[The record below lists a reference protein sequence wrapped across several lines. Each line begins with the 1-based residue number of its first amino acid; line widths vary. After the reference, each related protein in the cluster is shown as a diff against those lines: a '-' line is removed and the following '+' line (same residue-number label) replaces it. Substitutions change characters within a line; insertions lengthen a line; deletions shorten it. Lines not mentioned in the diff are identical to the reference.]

1 MGALV
6 LGIMIFVCGLVLKA
20 SAKQPAQANLKPV
33 AGLLTVVGPLIAI
46 FGTMFSSVVIVESGY
61 AGVKLRLG
69 AAVGQV
75 REGMHFLVPGME
87 EMVQMEVRT
96 QKVESKATAASRDLQ
111 PVTADLALNFRIDPA
126 KASDLYKN
134 LGTDY
139 NARIISPAIQE
150 AIKVVTA
157 QYTAEDLIRQRQKVK
172 TEVET
177 EMTRRLSQ
185 YWIIVDPG
193 GLSITNFEFSAEFN
207 RAIEAK
213 QIAQQDAEKQKF
225 VLQRAELEKQTK
237 IAQAQGEAEAAKL
250 NALAL
255 KEAGGEL
262 VVAREWIEK
271 WDGKVPQVSGGQG
284 MIIDLRSILNDM
296 KTAP

>member
-6 LGIMIFVCGLVLKA
+6 LGIIIFAAGLVLKA
-20 SAKQPAQANLKPV
+20 NAKQPDQANLKPV
-33 AGLLTVVGPLIAI
+33 AHLLTVIGPLVAV
-46 FGTMFSSVVIVESGY
+46 FGTIFSSVQIVKSGHV
-61 AGVKLRLG
+61 GVLLQLG
-69 AAVGQV
+69 AAVDQ
-75 REGMHFLVPGME
+75 RPEGIVFLVPGMQE
-87 EMVQMEVRT
+87 LEIMEVRT
-96 QKVESKATAASRDLQ
+96 QKMDSTATAASRDLQ
-111 PVTADLALNFRIDPA
+111 PVTTDIALNYRID
-126 KASDLYKN
+126 KNNASELYKGVG
-134 LGTDY
+134 LEYGV
-139 NARIISPAIQE
+139 RIIAPAVQE

-157 QYTAEDLIRQRQKVK
+157 QYTAEDLIRQRGKVK
-172 TEVET
+172 TEVENLIAA
-177 EMTRRLSQ
+177 RLKTYS
-185 YWIIVDPG
+185 IIVDPG
-193 GLSITNFEFSAEFN
+193 GLSITNFEFSPEFN
-207 RAIEAK
+207 KAIELK

-296 KTAP
+296 KTTP